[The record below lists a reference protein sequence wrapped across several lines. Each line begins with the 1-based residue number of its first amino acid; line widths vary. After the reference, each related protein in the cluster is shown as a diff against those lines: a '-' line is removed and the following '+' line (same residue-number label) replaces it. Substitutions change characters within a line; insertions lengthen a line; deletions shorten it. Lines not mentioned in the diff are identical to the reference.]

1 MENLH
6 LHVEQQKSSTDHF
19 DCSYNHIQFRFKKF
33 IIYLSIILNSCCVS
47 FSQIDDLEFTH
58 LTSQDGLASNS
69 VFSILQDS
77 KGFLWFGTY
86 DGLCRYD
93 GYNIKVFR
101 HIEGDTT
108 SLNDNK
114 IRALCED
121 KFGSIWIGTWSGG
134 LSKYSPGTEK
144 FTNYVHNKDA
154 PHSISSNTILAL
166 YFDESNFLW
175 IGTNGGG
182 LNKLDLENQIFYHF
196 RHDPHD
202 PATIS
207 DDDVYSIIEGQ
218 DGKLWIGTGDCHL
231 NSFDRVSN
239 KFQSFYLTTKGI
251 ERYLNDRVCSLLEDS
266 AGNIWVG
273 TTGNG
278 IFQFNMWTN
287 NILQNLYETKNF
299 ICSNYIWKIIKD
311 RDGLFWIGTENG
323 GLGKFNPL
331 TNEFKCFQKDSKN
344 PRGLNDNSIIS
355 IYEDRSGILW
365 YGTWNG
371 GVNKY
376 NKFEKKFKKYS
387 HDSENPY
394 TLSAN
399 SIFAIYVD
407 NYGDLW
413 ISTDLYG
420 LNRMRKGGNQFE
432 HYFNN
437 PQDPNSISSNTI
449 YSICE
454 DKYNNLWIAG
464 EGGLSK
470 FNRNANN
477 FQHFKHNPEDSS
489 TICANRISQ
498 IFCDSRGN
506 VWIGVAGGRL
516 DKLAKG
522 EKGVIHF
529 WHNPNNKK
537 SISKELIFD
546 FAEDIN
552 GNLWIGT
559 WGGGLV
565 MFDTEKE
572 EFIHYRNDPQ
582 NEFSLSNNE
591 VSVIH
596 LDKTGVFWIG
606 TNGGGLNKFD
616 IQKRTFKR
624 YSEKNGLPSNVV
636 CGILEDDH
644 SSLWI
649 STYKGL
655 SMFDTK
661 KESFRN
667 FSIEDGL
674 QGIEFNNWA
683 YFKDSDGKMYF
694 GGTNGFNVFH
704 PDSLKDNTNIPQVV
718 ITNFQLLHKP
728 VAVGFDPL
736 WNRTILEKSIS
747 ETELIELSHDDN
759 IISFEFAALDFR
771 NPIKNKYAYILEGF
785 DEEWTNTD
793 GRLRYVTYTNLNP
806 GEYNFR
812 VKGSNNDGIWNETGA
827 SLKLIVNPPWW
838 ATWWAYALYGIII
851 ILIVVT
857 VREYDLNRQRLK
869 QELILEHK
877 HAEKLEEID
886 HMKSRFFTNISH
898 EFRTPLTLI
907 LGPAEKILTSCKDEN
922 SLKQAGLIR
931 KNANRLL
938 DLINQLLDLSKLEA
952 GKLKLQASNSNLSSF
967 IKGIVMTFE
976 SIAETKDITLKIR
989 LEKEDVEAYFDK
1001 DKMQKI
1007 LTNIL
1012 SNAFKFTPEG
1022 GKITVRLIETD
1033 NTSVIISVRDTGVGI
1048 SKDNITKLFD
1058 RFYQVDSSHTREH
1071 EGTGI
1076 GLALTKELVELHR
1089 GKITINSIESEWT
1102 EVSIELPLGKNHLK
1116 DDEII
1121 ECFDAG
1127 KELSDVLDEDYLT
1140 ETAEELTEKALDS
1153 DKNFVLVVEDNAD
1166 VREYIRESIC
1176 NEYQII
1182 EAINGEQGLRK
1193 AEKIIPD
1200 LIISDVMMPKIDGI
1214 ELLKR
1219 LKSDSKTS
1227 HIPLILLTAKSAQS
1241 DKLEGLAVGAD
1252 AYLTKPFDINE
1263 LQVRIKSL
1271 IEQRRMLQLK
1281 FSSGDFIPEREE
1293 KKLNKLDEQFMN
1305 RLRGIIDL
1313 HIAEEEFSIDQF
1325 GKEAGMSRSQVHRK
1339 LKALTG
1345 RSPSQYLRLIRLSR
1359 AKNMIEEQKGTVSE
1373 IAYSV
1378 GFSSPAYFSRCFK
1391 SEFGYP
1397 PSDLVN

>member
-1 MENLH
+1 M
-6 LHVEQQKSSTDHF
+6 
-19 DCSYNHIQFRFKKF
+19 
-33 IIYLSIILNSCCVS
+33 
-47 FSQIDDLEFTH
+47 
-58 LTSQDGLASNS
+58 
-69 VFSILQDS
+69 
-77 KGFLWFGTY
+77 
-86 DGLCRYD
+86 
-93 GYNIKVFR
+93 KVFR

-114 IRALCED
+114 IRTLCED
-121 KFGSIWIGTWSGG
+121 TLGFIWIGTWSGG
-134 LSKYSPGTEK
+134 LSKYNPRTEK

-166 YFDESNFLW
+166 YFDDSNFLW
-175 IGTNGGG
+175 IGTLGGG
-182 LNKLDLENQIFYHF
+182 LNKLDLENQIFYHY
-196 RHDPHD
+196 RHNPHD

-218 DGKLWIGTGDCHL
+218 GGILWIGTGASHL
-231 NSFDRVSN
+231 NSFDRVTN
-239 KFQSFYLTTKGI
+239 KFQSYNLITTGI
-251 ERYLNDRVCSLLEDS
+251 ERYLNDRISSLLEDR
-266 AGNIWVG
+266 AGNIWIG

-278 IFQFNMWTN
+278 IFQFDVRTN
-287 NILQNLYETKNF
+287 NILGNFYETKNF
-299 ICSNYIWKIIKD
+299 ICSNFIWKIMED
-311 RDGLFWIGTENG
+311 REGLFWIGTENG

-344 PRGLNDNSIIS
+344 PNGLNDNTITS
-355 IYEDRSGILW
+355 IYEDRSGVLW
-365 YGTWNG
+365 FGTWNG

-376 NKFEKKFKKYS
+376 DKSEKKFKKYS
-387 HDSENPY
+387 HDSENSY
-394 TLSAN
+394 SLSAN
-399 SIFAIYVD
+399 SIYAIFVD
-407 NYGDLW
+407 SYGDLW
-413 ISTDLYG
+413 VSTDLYG
-420 LNRMRKGGNQFE
+420 LNRMRMGTNQFE

-437 PQDPNSISSNTI
+437 PQDSNSISSNTI

-454 DKYNNLWIAG
+454 DKQKNLWIAG
-464 EGGLSK
+464 ENGFNK
-470 FNRNANN
+470 FNRKANN
-477 FQHFKHNPEDSS
+477 FQHFKHDPNDST
-489 TICANRISQ
+489 TICKNRISQ
-498 IFCDSRGN
+498 IFCDSKGN
-506 VWIGVAGGRL
+506 LWIGVAGGGL
-516 DKLAKG
+516 DKLENGK
-522 EKGVIHF
+522 KGVIHF
-529 WHNPNNKK
+529 QHNPNNPK

-546 FAEDIN
+546 FCEDKN

-559 WGGGLV
+559 WGDGLI
-565 MFDTEKE
+565 MLDEKNN
-572 EFIHYRNDPQ
+572 EFIYYRNEP
-582 NEFSLSNNE
+582 NNSKSLSHNE

-596 LDKTGVFWIG
+596 EDKSGILWIG
-606 TNGGGLNKFD
+606 TNGGGLNRFEIEKNV
-616 IQKRTFKR
+616 FKK
-624 YSEKNGLPSNVV
+624 YNVENGLPSNNI
-636 CGILEDDH
+636 CGILEDNLGN
-644 SSLWI
+644 LWI

-655 SMFDTK
+655 SNLNTK
-661 KESFRN
+661 TELFWN

-674 QGIEFNNWA
+674 QGFEFNNWA
-683 YFKDSDGKMYF
+683 YFKDKDGKMYF

-704 PDSLKDNTNIPQVV
+704 PASWKVNKNIPQIA

-728 VAVGFDPL
+728 VSVGFDPL

-771 NPIKNKYAYILEGF
+771 KPLKNKYAYLMEGF
-785 DEEWTNTD
+785 DKEWTSTD
-793 GRLRYVTYTNLNP
+793 GTMRYVTYTNLNP
-806 GEYNFR
+806 GEYRFR
-812 VKGSNNDGIWNETGA
+812 VKGSNNDGIWNEVGT
-827 SLKLIVNPPWW
+827 SIRLIINPPWW
-838 ATWWAYALYGIII
+838 ATWWAYAFYGVII

-857 VREYDLNRQRLK
+857 VRGYDLKRQRLK
-869 QELILEHK
+869 QQLELEHK

-886 HMKSRFFTNISH
+886 HMKSRFFANISH

-907 LGPAEKILTSCKDEN
+907 LGPAEKVLTNCKDEN
-922 SLKQAGLIR
+922 SLKQAGIIR

-952 GKLKLQASNSNLSSF
+952 GKLKLKASNSNLSSF

-1007 LTNIL
+1007 LSNIL
-1012 SNAFKFTPEG
+1012 TNAFKFTPEG
-1022 GKITVRLIETD
+1022 GKITVRLIET
-1033 NTSVIISVRDTGVGI
+1033 NSNSVIISVCDTGIGI
-1048 SKDNITKLFD
+1048 SKKDIPKLFD
-1058 RFYQVDSSHTREH
+1058 RFYQADNSHTREH

-1076 GLALTKELVELHR
+1076 GLSLTKELVELHR
-1089 GKITINSIESEWT
+1089 GKITINSIENEWT

-1121 ECFDAG
+1121 ECFDAV
-1127 KELSDVLDEDYLT
+1127 KEFSDVLDEDYLT
-1140 ETAEELTEKALDS
+1140 DTAEELSEKALDS
-1153 DKNFVLVVEDNAD
+1153 EKNVVLLVEDNAD

-1182 EAINGEQGLRK
+1182 EAVNGEQALRK
-1193 AEKIIPD
+1193 ADKIIPD

-1241 DKLEGLAVGAD
+1241 DKLEGLAIGAD

-1271 IEQRRMLQLK
+1271 IEQRRKLQLK
-1281 FSSGDFIPEREE
+1281 FSSGDFIPKREE

-1305 RLRGIIDL
+1305 KLMGIIDL

-1359 AKNMIEEQKGTVSE
+1359 AKNMIEDQRGTVSE

-1391 SEFGYP
+1391 SEFGYS